1 VPRFLAE
8 LKRRG
13 PGNFVDVPFDPR
25 ELFGEARPPVHGT
38 VNGYP
43 FRGRIAKYGGT
54 YLLGFERELRE
65 AAGIEEGDVLDLD
78 LELDT
83 EPREVEVPT
92 DLEAAFDDEA
102 RAAFE
107 RMSYTHRKEY
117 ADWIEEAKRPE
128 TRARRVTKAVGMIR
142 EGKPQR

>member
-1 VPRFLAE
+1 MQ
-8 LKRRG
+8 
-13 PGNFVDVPFDPR
+13 
-25 ELFGEARPPVHGT
+25 GT

-54 YLLGFERELRE
+54 YLLGFKRELRE
-65 AAGIEEGDVLDLD
+65 AADIEEGDVLDLD

-92 DLEAAFDDEA
+92 DLEAAFDEKT
-102 RAAFE
+102 RTAFE

-128 TRARRVTKAVGMIR
+128 TRKRRVAKAVELIR